1 MKRFEKPSLK
11 EFEELVHR
19 LQGKTVENVI
29 AMFGPPARERGPRT
43 DERLAD
49 GVPWIVEIRRELM
62 FRDIG
67 PTIHRLVVTERADGK
82 LELSAQGRRY
92 LMTTPPNH
100 HFGADAG
107 GPVCSFSWRGLPG
120 TAQNGR

>member
-1 MKRFEKPSLK
+1 MKKFEKPSFE
-11 EFEELVHR
+11 EFKELVHR
-19 LQGKTVENVI
+19 LQGKTVEDMI

-49 GVPWIVEIRRELM
+49 GVPWIVEIRRELI

-82 LELSAQGRRY
+82 FELSA
-92 LMTTPPNH
+92 
-100 HFGADAG
+100 
-107 GPVCSFSWRGLPG
+107 PG
-120 TAQNGR
+120 KEIIDDRAA